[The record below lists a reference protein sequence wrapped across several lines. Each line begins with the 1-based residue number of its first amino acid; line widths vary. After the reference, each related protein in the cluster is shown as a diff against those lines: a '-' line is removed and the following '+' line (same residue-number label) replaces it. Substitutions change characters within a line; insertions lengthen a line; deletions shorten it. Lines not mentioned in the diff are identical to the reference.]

1 MYLLIEV
8 LKFLCVLNIFVKHN
22 FLNVQALFYVGQEKG
37 ERGGGRGEGREEK
50 RGGGGGLIRERK
62 A

>member
-1 MYLLIEV
+1 M
-8 LKFLCVLNIFVKHN
+8 KHN
-22 FLNVQALFYVGQEKG
+22 FSERPSTFYVGQEKG

-50 RGGGGGLIRERK
+50 RGWGRVLIRERK